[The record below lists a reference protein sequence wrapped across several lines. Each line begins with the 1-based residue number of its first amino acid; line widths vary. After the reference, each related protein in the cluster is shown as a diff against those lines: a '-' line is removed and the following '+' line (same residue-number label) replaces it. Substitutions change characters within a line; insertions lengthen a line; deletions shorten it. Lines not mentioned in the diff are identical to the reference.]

1 MINEDKIMNVQS
13 LKGIFGKCPNFLGAE
28 IMNVEINRDGPAMKI
43 KIMTNE
49 EVINKPKRWTDFN
62 VVYIELLIVGVSNLK
77 INGLGTNNIIKNL
90 DISSENDEA
99 AFKLVCENKMNIE
112 CNFVAI
118 RVQEVKPG
126 LI

>member
-1 MINEDKIMNVQS
+1 MVKEQ
-13 LKGIFGKCPNFLGAE
+13 KGG
-28 IMNVEINRDGPAMKI
+28 
-43 KIMTNE
+43 
-49 EVINKPKRWTDFN
+49 
-62 VVYIELLIVGVSNLK
+62 SNLK
-77 INGLGTNNIIKNL
+77 INELGTNNIIKNL

-99 AFKLVCENKMNIE
+99 AFKLVCENKMSIE